1 MKNKILIVLDNSLS
15 VGRGNL
21 AICRE
26 TIRYLSENAPEETE
40 LALGVIGE
48 DLTILSD
55 FGKGRDHLRERLY
68 EVEITETEP
77 SLTDVLTETIAVWKK
92 SDLADRAIILFSD
105 GQETEPLR
113 HAPEEL
119 YYLLAVSDY
128 PVYAVDCVTKE
139 APSAGN
145 LSAMAT
151 ISRGGLFFTEFEDSE
166 AEVERKI
173 GDKILRALEERYEG
187 NSRFLSES
195 GEAGFIEETPPA
207 YGEGGEAS
215 EEGEMSEFE
224 EAGGSDAA
232 GEAFET
238 VSETLLARA
247 YSENEPTAQAGSLT
261 IKEQGESMAL
271 PAALT
276 VGLCAAVLLALLLFL
291 FRIRAGRKRRRKRRR
306 RVRQVPG
313 SEETTLCLEEEVFRS
328 GETTLLFSE
337 AEQGVQG
344 CGF

>member
-113 HAPEEL
+113 HASEEL

-173 GDKILRALEERYEG
+173 GDKILTAMEERYEEG
-187 NSRFLSES
+187 GRFHSWP
-195 GEAGFIEETPPA
+195 EETLMEESLSA
-207 YGEGGEAS
+207 Y
-215 EEGEMSEFE
+215 EEGETPQSG

-247 YSENEPTAQAGSLT
+247 YSENEPTARAGSLT